1 MEKDNNLLAAL
12 TLDDLSGRDR
22 EMAESLGLEA
32 FKQLVTKYGGSEPYI
47 PKASSLV
54 IPIRNELIRREFDG
68 TNHVELA
75 IKFNLTERFVRH
87 IVEEKA
93 KEIRRRPCDGQL
105 DLFGREEKK

>member
-1 MEKDNNLLAAL
+1 MEHDLLAAL
-12 TLDDLSGRDR
+12 TLDDLAGRDR
-22 EMAESLGLEA
+22 EMAEALGIDA
-32 FKQLVTKYGGSEPYI
+32 FKLLVQMYGGSEPYI

-75 IKFNLTERFVRH
+75 QKYDLTERFVRH

-93 KEIRRRPCDGQL
+93 KEIKRRPSDGQL
-105 DLFGREEKK
+105 NIFSVEEKK

>member
-1 MEKDNNLLAAL
+1 MEKDLLAAL

-22 EMAESLGLEA
+22 EIAEALGIEA
-32 FKQLVTKYGGSEPYI
+32 FKLLVQKYGGSEPYI

-75 IKFNLTERFVRH
+75 IKYDLTERFVRH

-93 KEIRRRPCDGQL
+93 KEIRRRPCDGQM
-105 DLFGREEKK
+105 DLFLEEEKK

>member
-1 MEKDNNLLAAL
+1 MENLLAAL

-22 EMAESLGLEA
+22 EMAEAVGMDA

-75 IKFNLTERFVRH
+75 IKYDLTERFVRT

-93 KEIRRRPCDGQL
+93 KEIRRRPCDGQI
-105 DLFGREEKK
+105 DLFGEEVKK